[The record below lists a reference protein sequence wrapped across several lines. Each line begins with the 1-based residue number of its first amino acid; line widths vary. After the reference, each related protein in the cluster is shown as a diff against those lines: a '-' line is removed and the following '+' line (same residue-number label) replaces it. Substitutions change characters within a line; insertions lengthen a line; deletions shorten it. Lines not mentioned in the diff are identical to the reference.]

1 VDDLR
6 TREHAM
12 ALAGL
17 FQAVTLVQQVARQG
31 SADAEPFE
39 SSIASVFRID
49 AESTD
54 AIYGGSAPL
63 TLGLQTLCRQL
74 GKDKARQ
81 DPELMRYAVSLLF
94 LERQLVRNSRM
105 MNRVREG
112 IEAAIEQTEHFSATH
127 ENVLAR
133 LADTYASTVS
143 QLQPRIMVQ
152 GEPDYLNT
160 PANANRIRALLLAG
174 MRSAVLWRQ
183 LGGHRL
189 KLLWTRKRIVACAQ
203 AMLAGDSDSESESG
217 HTPSP

>member
-1 VDDLR
+1 MDDLR

-17 FQAVTLVQQVARQG
+17 FQAVNLVQQVARHG
-31 SADAEPFE
+31 RADTEAFA
-39 SSIASVFRID
+39 SSIASIFRID

-54 AIYGGSAPL
+54 AIYDGSAHL

-94 LERQLVRNSRM
+94 LERQLVRNTKM

-112 IEAAIEQTEHFSATH
+112 IDAAIEQSEHYPVTH

-189 KLLWTRKRIVACAQ
+189 KLLWTRKRIVACAEG
-203 AMLAGDSDSESESG
+203 MLDGSGESE
-217 HTPSP
+217 PSEIL